1 MQFVVDANI
10 LFAALIKDSVT
21 IEILVEEFVDYYT
34 PEWILEEFYKNK
46 DEILA
51 KSDRTLDEFE
61 KIFEYLKQRITI
73 VPKDDY
79 QEFLDFA
86 EKIAP
91 HEKDAPYLAL
101 ALKLKIPVWSND
113 RNLKEKQNQ
122 VKVYNTREI
131 LEGGLL

>member
-1 MQFVVDANI
+1 MQLVVDANI

-21 IEILVEEFVDYYT
+21 IEILLEEFVEYFT

-46 DEILA
+46 DEILK
-51 KSDRTLDEFE
+51 KSKRTPQEFE
-61 KIFEYLKQRITI
+61 QVFEYLKQRITI

-79 QEFLDFA
+79 REFLDFA

-113 RNLKEKQNQ
+113 RNLKEKQSS
-122 VKVYNTREI
+122 VHVFNTKDI
-131 LEGGLL
+131 LNL